1 VEDSGVG
8 SAFNDAFVIFFAG
21 ERPYHKTFI
30 LSNLKPL
37 YPRSGWYHRY
47 NGLSSPFKP

>member
-1 VEDSGVG
+1 VEHSGEWG
-8 SAFNDAFVIFFAG
+8 AFKEAFVMSCG
-21 ERPYHKTFI
+21 KTFKP
-30 LSNLKPL
+30 SNLTT